1 MPRKTPARRI
11 DPKDVNP
18 KDRLGVKKIPFE
30 LCSTVAHVFWAL
42 AQGDGE
48 RKYGRDNWREK
59 PVQEH
64 IYLAAIE
71 RHVKRMRAGEII
83 DKVSGVPHAGHI
95 MACAAI
101 IEDARA
107 AGCLIASNSAFDHGC
122 EIMDLFTDE
131 ADYNKT
137 AEQLAKSRTPCR
149 TQGEVAGRQFAK
161 TVHEAVS
168 ELAAAIATA
177 PAKAKRK

>member
-1 MPRKTPARRI
+1 MAKPRRI

-30 LCSTVAHVFWAL
+30 LCSTVAHVYWAL
-42 AQGDGE
+42 GQKDGE
-48 RKYGRDNWREK
+48 QKYGRDNWREK
-59 PVQEH
+59 PVLEH

-71 RHVKRMRAGEII
+71 RHVKRMRAGEIV
-83 DKVSGVPHAGHI
+83 DRASGVPHAGHI

-107 AGCLIASNSAFDHGC
+107 AGCLIASNSAHDHGC
-122 EIMDLFTDE
+122 EIMDFFTDE

-137 AEQLAKSRTPCR
+137 AAELAKSRSPCKTIGELTGREFAETVPEYIAR
-149 TQGEVAGRQFAK
+149 TRARKAGGK
-161 TVHEAVS
+161 
-168 ELAAAIATA
+168 
-177 PAKAKRK
+177 